1 MKYWLYSSMIMC
13 VVDFIKN
20 CRLMKYRKHVDNR
33 IEMIRITMNIF
44 LPIHNLFMLID
55 NLNIIFRSKEYCK
68 LIAMMEDIKTLDI
81 EKQEDSNE

>member
-1 MKYWLYSSMIMC
+1 MKFYLYSSMVMC

-33 IEMIRITMNIF
+33 IEMIRTTMNIF
-44 LPIHNLFMLID
+44 LPLYNLLMLID
-55 NLNIIFRSKEYCK
+55 NLNIIFRSKDYCK
-68 LIAMMEDIKTLDI
+68 LIAMMEDIKMLDI

>member
-1 MKYWLYSSMIMC
+1 MKFYLYSSMIMC

-33 IEMIRITMNIF
+33 IEMIRTTMNIF
-44 LPIHNLFMLID
+44 LPLYNLLMLID

-68 LIAMMEDIKTLDI
+68 LIAMMEDIKMLDI
-81 EKQEDSNE
+81 EK

>member
-33 IEMIRITMNIF
+33 IEMIRTTMNIF
-44 LPIHNLFMLID
+44 LPIHNLFMLIY
-55 NLNIIFRSKEYCK
+55 NLNIIFRSKDYCK
-68 LIAMMEDIKTLDI
+68 LIAMMEDIEMLDI
-81 EKQEDSNE
+81 EEQEDSNE

>member
-1 MKYWLYSSMIMC
+1 MKFYLYASMIMC

-33 IEMIRITMNIF
+33 IEMIRTTVNIF
-44 LPIHNLFMLID
+44 LPLYNLLMLID

-68 LIAMMEDIKTLDI
+68 LIAMMEDIKMLDI
-81 EKQEDSNE
+81 EK

>member
-1 MKYWLYSSMIMC
+1 MKFYLYSSMVMC

-44 LPIHNLFMLID
+44 LPIHNLFMLIY

-68 LIAMMEDIKTLDI
+68 LIAMMEDIKMLDI

>member
-1 MKYWLYSSMIMC
+1 MKFYLYSSMVMC

-33 IEMIRITMNIF
+33 IEMIRATMNIF

-68 LIAMMEDIKTLDI
+68 LIAMMEDIKMLDI
-81 EKQEDSNE
+81 EK

>member
-1 MKYWLYSSMIMC
+1 MRYYMYSCMVMC

-20 CRLMKYRKHVDNR
+20 CRLMKYRKHVNEK
-33 IEMIRITMNIF
+33 IEMIRTTVNIF

-68 LIAMMEDIKTLDI
+68 LIAMMEDIKMLDI
-81 EKQEDSNE
+81 EEQEDSNE

>member
-1 MKYWLYSSMIMC
+1 MRYYMYSCMAMC

-33 IEMIRITMNIF
+33 IEMIRITTNIF
-44 LPIHNLFMLID
+44 LPIHNLFMLIY

-68 LIAMMEDIKTLDI
+68 LIAMMEDIKMLDI

>member
-1 MKYWLYSSMIMC
+1 MKFYLYSSMVMC

-33 IEMIRITMNIF
+33 IEMIRAIMNIF
-44 LPIHNLFMLID
+44 LPIHNLFMLIY

-68 LIAMMEDIKTLDI
+68 LIAMLDDMAMLDI

>member
-1 MKYWLYSSMIMC
+1 MRYYMYSCMVMC

-33 IEMIRITMNIF
+33 IEMIRTTMNIF
-44 LPIHNLFMLID
+44 LPIHNLFMLIY

-68 LIAMMEDIKTLDI
+68 LIAMMEDIKMLDI